1 MDDDLNTPQAL
12 ACLFELL
19 DLGFSFVSSDK
30 EDAFNDVQFKL
41 KTFFGIFGL
50 KVASKRIPAE
60 VEKMRKEAEQFSD
73 ADTKKKEEID
83 IINQADTVIYQ
94 TEKSIK
100 DFEGKVDAKEI
111 SAIKEKTE
119 ELKKLMAEK
128 EKDVQK
134 IKAKLD
140 ELNQIA
146 QKAAT
151 ELYQK
156 AGAQP
161 GEQPKEAPKEKK
173 EDVVDAEVVDDKEK
187 KE

>member
-1 MDDDLNTPQAL
+1 
-12 ACLFELL
+12 
-19 DLGFSFVSSDK
+19 
-30 EDAFNDVQFKL
+30 
-41 KTFFGIFGL
+41 
-50 KVASKRIPAE
+50 
-60 VEKMRKEAEQFSD
+60 MRKEAEQFSD
-73 ADTKKKEEID
+73 ADAKKKEEID
-83 IINQADTVIYQ
+83 VINQADTVIYQ

-151 ELYQK
+151 GQQARLNPNAYKYKLIKIYPKKPKQK
-156 AGAQP
+156 VLG
-161 GEQPKEAPKEKK
+161 
-173 EDVVDAEVVDDKEK
+173 V
-187 KE
+187 